1 MMNVARLNFQHL
13 PIILFI
19 SLLFAQAEK
28 VGKRKPRSGLKTKY
42 SFVETLYEV
51 AFAQLQ
57 LSANQPILIN
67 PRKGGI
73 RIQNAIL

>member
-1 MMNVARLNFQHL
+1 MLIFFGAKIGYNYELRVPNHCCPVKFPTPL
-13 PIILFI
+13 IILFV

-28 VGKRKPRSGLKTKY
+28 VGKT
-42 SFVETLYEV
+42 

-57 LSANQPILIN
+57 LSANQSIRIN
-67 PRKGGI
+67 SRKGGI